1 MAEREYPSNTRE
13 ADVER
18 STEDIRQDI
27 AKGEENI
34 SQTVEQNRRAYPR
47 ETGLARI
54 CEGLS
59 ILGAGGCRR
68 PWLSCLTDVHNTHHS
83 HGANHGFHCRGSS
96 RLTRWPACR
105 SRRPRPDQGDP
116 AGYCHE
122 GCRRLD
128 KECNLDSCGKRWR
141 RASTADSDVVQ
152 PSAREWIHKRITKI
166 KS

>member
-1 MAEREYPSNTRE
+1 MAERKSLSNTKE

-18 STEDIRQDI
+18 SSEDIRRDI
-27 AKGEENI
+27 ANGEEDI

-68 PWLSCLTDVHNTHHS
+68 SWLSCLKDVHNTHHS
-83 HGANHGFHCRGSS
+83 HGASHGFYCRRSS
-96 RLTRWPACR
+96 RLAPWPACR
-105 SRRPRPDQGDP
+105 SRWPRPDQADS
-116 AGYCHE
+116 ARYCHE

-128 KECNLDSCGKRWR
+128 KECNLDSCGKRWH
-141 RASTADSDVVQ
+141 RASTADST
-152 PSAREWIHKRITKI
+152 WFNH
-166 KS
+166 